1 MEKCSG
7 LQAKREKTY
16 RYQESAWAQNQR
28 LVLAQ
33 RKVEGKSNEK
43 TAIPDLL
50 DSLDLQDALVSINA
64 IGCSEKIARS
74 MINKGGYYLLSLKN
88 NQKSFMI
95 R

>member
-1 MEKCSG
+1 
-7 LQAKREKTY
+7 
-16 RYQESAWAQNQR
+16 
-28 LVLAQ
+28 
-33 RKVEGKSNEK
+33 
-43 TAIPDLL
+43 LL